1 MIARGLCLLI
11 LAAIALAGSAL
22 AATQPRDDARFFN
35 DQVAPILT
43 RHCLG
48 CHNHELDDGNISFE
62 DRATLLKE
70 RSSGGAAVIP
80 GRPDDS
86 PLIRAIRH
94 NGDIRMPPGKKL
106 LSRDITVHTEWIRR
120 GAVWGTKL
128 APQLR

>member
-11 LAAIALAGSAL
+11 VAVIALAARP
-22 AATQPRDDARFFN
+22 PRDDARFFD

-43 RHCLG
+43 KHCLG

-62 DRATLLKE
+62 DRATLLKD

-80 GRPDDS
+80 GKPEDS

-94 NGDIRMPPGKKL
+94 NGDIRMPPGKML
-106 LSRDITVHTEWIRR
+106 PLRDIKILTEWIRR
-120 GAVWGTKL
+120 GAVWGKKSLQNTTFS
-128 APQLR
+128 PN

>member
-1 MIARGLCLLI
+1 MIARVLCLLI
-11 LAAIALAGSAL
+11 VAGIALTGRP
-22 AATQPRDDARFFN
+22 PRDDARFFD

-43 RHCLG
+43 KHCLG

-70 RSSGGAAVIP
+70 RSVGGAAVIP
-80 GRPDDS
+80 GKPEES

-106 LSRDITVHTEWIRR
+106 PSRDITILTEWIRR

-128 APQLR
+128 ARPLQ

>member
-11 LAAIALAGSAL
+11 VAGIAL
-22 AATQPRDDARFFN
+22 PRDDARFFD

-48 CHNHELDDGNISFE
+48 CHNRELDDGNISFE
-62 DRATLLKE
+62 DRATLLKD

-80 GRPDDS
+80 GKPEDS

-106 LSRDITVHTEWIRR
+106 PSRDITILTEWIRR
-120 GAVWGTKL
+120 GAVWGKKNLQNTTFS
-128 APQLR
+128 PN